1 MRTQALALFLA
12 ALIGLTGTAAA
23 VIGTADDVPA
33 ATLLLPYF
41 EVDPDNSN
49 NITTLVTIRNADSAP
64 VVAHVTVW
72 SNLSVPVLNFD
83 VYLTGFDQQLINLR
97 DVLVNGVLPMTG
109 PSDFLSPRGPRSG
122 PHSTFGNTCSASPGH
137 SPAYTNPALSATLLA
152 HLRISLTGGFS
163 QIYGGCVGTPTENL
177 VGYVTIDA
185 TNRCS
190 LFFPSD
196 VSYFVA
202 GGQGVASN
210 RNVLWGDWTLVD
222 PALSFAQSDTLVHI
236 EASAGHPLT
245 STPGSYT
252 FYGRFTGGSAAD
264 NRERLPA
271 RWNAPLD
278 PLIDS
283 TAGQPAELLVWRD
296 SGRVISAFNCVSL
309 PSAFP
314 LGSTE
319 ISAISQDGLDA
330 PLAAESFPWETQ
342 RVAINE
348 SGSWLR
354 LDLDT
359 TNGSL
364 FDPAK
369 QAHVIALGRT
379 PIATT
384 GLNAVQGAGTGVI
397 GTADAAPGASL
408 LLPYFEVDLANPAG
422 VRTALAV
429 RNGAPEPVLAR
440 VVLWTDLSVPTLGFH
455 LYLPAFGSR
464 VVDLQEIFSTG
475 WLPASGPAPL
485 PGCSG
490 LLPPTPLSPQS
501 LSALGAAH
509 TGASSALFGGLCAG
523 SSHGDAVAR
532 GYATVDVVT
541 QCTAAFP
548 GQPGYF
554 GANGAAGFDNV
565 LWGEYTLVEPGDNL
579 AHGDVLVHLQAST
592 TDPLTSTPG
601 QPTFY
606 GRYVAATAA
615 DHREALPSTWGVS
628 SRREGAFSGGARL
641 LVWRDSGQDHQ
652 PFACASSLATFPMSQ
667 GLSLHFNEQSQDI
680 PVPSL
685 ALGLAAQKRP
695 VDWPGYSF
703 GWLNL
708 DLGTRTG
715 AFTQP
720 PLQSYVAILER
731 AEARFGLSISGV
743 QLPSQAIFADG
754 FESGG
759 FLIWSSATP

>member
-1 MRTQALALFLA
+1 MRIQALTLFLA
-12 ALIGLTGTAAA
+12 ALLGFTGTAAA

-41 EVDPDNSN
+41 EVDPGNSN
-49 NITTLVTIRNADSAP
+49 NVTTLVTIRNADSAP
-64 VVAHVTVW
+64 AVAHVTVW

-83 VYLTGFDQQLINLR
+83 VYLTGFDQQAINLR
-97 DVLVNGVLPMTG
+97 DVLVNGFLPVTG

-122 PHSTFGNTCSASPGH
+122 PHSTFGGTCSASPGQA
-137 SPAYTNPALSATLLA
+137 PAYTNPALPATLLA
-152 HLRISLTGGFS
+152 HLQASLTGGFS
-163 QIYGGCVGTPTENL
+163 QIYGGCVATPTENL

-222 PALSFAQSDTLVHI
+222 PASSFAQSDTLVHI

-296 SGRVISAFNCVSL
+296 SGRVISAFNCASL

-319 ISAISQDGLDA
+319 ISAISQDGLPA
-330 PLAAESFPWETQ
+330 PLAADLFPWETQ

-359 TNGSL
+359 ANGSA

-408 LLPYFEVDLANPAG
+408 LLPYFEVDLADPEG

-429 RNGAPEPVLAR
+429 RNSAPEPVLAR

-455 LYLPAFGSR
+455 VYLPGFGSR
-464 VVDLQEIFSTG
+464 VIDLPEIFSTG
-475 WLPASGPAPL
+475 WLPSSGPAPL

-501 LSALGAAH
+501 LTALGAAH
-509 TGASSALFGGLCAG
+509 TGASSTLFGGLCAG
-523 SSHGDAVAR
+523 SSQGDAVAR

-565 LWGEYTLVEPGDNL
+565 LWGEHTLIEPGDNL
-579 AHGDVLVHLQAST
+579 AHGDVLVHLQASA
-592 TDPLTSTPG
+592 TDPLTSTSG

-606 GRYVAATAA
+606 GRYVSGTAA
-615 DHREALPSTWGVS
+615 DHREALPSSWGV
-628 SRREGAFSGGARL
+628 RTLREGAFSGGARL
-641 LVWRDSGQDHQ
+641 FVWRDSGQAHS

-667 GLSLHFNEQSQDI
+667 GMSLHFDEQSHDF
-680 PVPSL
+680 PVPPFALSL
-685 ALGLAAQKRP
+685 ATQKRA
-695 VDWPGYSF
+695 VDWTGPSF

-720 PLQSYVAILER
+720 PLQSYVSILER
-731 AEARFGLSISGV
+731 AEGRFGVSVSGV
-743 QLPSQAIFADG
+743 QLPSQVIFADG

-759 FLIWSSATP
+759 FVIWSSKTP